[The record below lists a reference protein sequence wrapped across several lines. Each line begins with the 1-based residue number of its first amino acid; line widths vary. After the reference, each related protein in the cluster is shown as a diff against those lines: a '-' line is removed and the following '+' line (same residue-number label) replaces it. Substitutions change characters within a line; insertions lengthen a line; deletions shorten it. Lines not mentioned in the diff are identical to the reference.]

1 MKNHA
6 IQARKNVFKV
16 LNPGALL
23 MLDAGKALH
32 RSLDAYHDF
41 SVDHNFYYLTGIDA
55 PNARLVLLKT
65 ESSEKTMLFLEPDT
79 PLSLKWDGPK
89 FSQED
94 AQAAGGFD
102 VGEIYSLSQFDAL
115 FNQLMNFARS
125 PYGEPPVEL
134 WLDLYHESKDST
146 PRPLETFAPILKN
159 FPEFRIQNANSIL
172 ARLRMIKSDDEIA
185 AIKKAIF
192 YTHQG
197 LKRIIKSLPKR
208 AYEYELVADFMHE
221 TALLGS
227 TGSAFD
233 TIAAAGENATVLHY
247 VNNDAAIQG
256 DLILFDLGAKHG
268 RYNADI
274 SRTYPIGGTYQG
286 YAKDVYE
293 AVLDVQK
300 KLVEMVQPG
309 LTWKALNEAA
319 KTLLAEKAVALKMI
333 DSPEVIGDVYYH
345 SVGHFLGL
353 DVHDVGL
360 YTEPF
365 QPGMVLT
372 IEPGLYGQGIGV
384 RIEDNILVTETG
396 NENLS
401 AAIEKETSAIEKL
414 F

>member
-6 IQARKNVFKV
+6 IQARKNVFDA
-16 LNPGALL
+16 LSPGALML
-23 MLDAGKALH
+23 LDAGKALH

-41 SVDHNFYYLTGIDA
+41 HVDHNFYYLTGIDA
-55 PNARLVLLKT
+55 PNARLLLLKT

-79 PLSLKWDGPK
+79 PLSLKWEGPK
-89 FSQED
+89 FSKD
-94 AQAAGGFD
+94 AAISAGGFKD
-102 VGEIYSLSQFDAL
+102 TEVYSLAQFDAQ

-134 WLDLYHESKDST
+134 WLDLYHESKEST
-146 PRPLETFAPILKN
+146 PRPLETFAPIVKN
-159 FPEFRIQNANSIL
+159 YPELTIQNANRIL
-172 ARLRMIKSDDEIA
+172 ARLRMIKSDDEIE

-197 LKRIIKSLPKR
+197 LKRIIQGIPKR

-221 TALLGS
+221 TTLLGS
-227 TGSAFD
+227 SGSAFD

-247 VNNDAAIQG
+247 VNNDAPVQG

-274 SRTYPIGGTYQG
+274 SRTYPINGTYQG
-286 YAKDVYE
+286 FAKDVYE

-300 KLVEMVQPG
+300 KLISMVKPG
-309 LTWKALNEAA
+309 LTWKILNQEAQ
-319 KTLLAEKAVALKMI
+319 TLLAEKAVALKMI
-333 DSPEVIGDVYYH
+333 NSADAIGEVYYH

-353 DVHDVGL
+353 DVHDVGV

-365 QPGMVLT
+365 KPGMVLT
-372 IEPGLYGQGIGV
+372 IEPGLYGQGVGV
-384 RIEDNILVTETG
+384 RIEDNILVTKDG
-396 NENLS
+396 SENLS
-401 AAIEKETSAIEKL
+401 AAIEKDPSTIEKL